1 MTSRKGALNRRT
13 LLRGAL
19 QGGAVAAIGVPLLE
33 AMLDSHG
40 EALATGAPL
49 PRRFVTWFFGNG
61 VNLNQFEPNMPGS
74 AGYALSPL
82 LQDLTDVKDYL
93 TVCTGLQNRA
103 RITQTHHEGLTAFTG
118 YDYINRP
125 DLPGFASD
133 FGGPTIDQ
141 VIADRL
147 EGATPI
153 HSLQFQ
159 VTKAFSSQDSGAT
172 SQQISAQGAPGS
184 LVFKR
189 GETNPRTIWK
199 SLFGAAPG
207 AGGVRSSM
215 LDFVR
220 QDVTKMRG
228 RLGSAD
234 KLRMDAHLQ
243 ALREL
248 EATIVCA
255 AAPAEPMEENLLQSP
270 AEPITSVNSIMAEL
284 LAVCF
289 ACDLTRVASVLF
301 LPLAGGVTFGVDVP
315 NTDETTHHVWSHNQ
329 SGTGSDGQNAY
340 DQNVRY
346 IMNRFG
352 DWMRALKNH
361 VEPGGTTSLLD
372 STILFAS
379 SDCATGNNHQINRQ
393 PILLGGHGRGHL
405 LYPGVH
411 FQAVAGDAALGT
423 LNSMDQPA
431 ARNTSD
437 VLLTCLQAFD
447 PAATSVGDLDTTPF
461 PSAVPPGSTT
471 PLSEIEA

>member
-1 MTSRKGALNRRT
+1 MTSKKGALNRRT
-13 LLRGAL
+13 LLRGAIH
-19 QGGAVAAIGVPLLE
+19 GGAAAAVGLPLLE
-33 AMLDSHG
+33 AMLDGNG

-61 VNLNQFEPNMPGS
+61 VNLDQFEPNMPGS

-82 LQDLTDVKDYL
+82 LQDLADVKDYL

-118 YDYINRP
+118 YDYFDRP

-141 VIADRL
+141 VIADRI

-159 VTKAFSSQDSGAT
+159 VTKGFSPADSGAT
-172 SQQISAQGAPGS
+172 SQQLSAQGQPGR

-189 GETNPRTIWK
+189 GEANPRTIWR
-199 SLFGAAPG
+199 SLFGAPPG
-207 AGGVRSSM
+207 PAGVRSSM
-215 LDFVR
+215 LDFVKE
-220 QDVTKMRG
+220 DVTKMRG

-234 KLRMDAHLQ
+234 QIRMDAHLQ
-243 ALREL
+243 SLREL
-248 EATIVCA
+248 EVAINCA
-255 AAPAEPMEENLLQSP
+255 APPEPSEENLLESP
-270 AEPITSVNSIMAEL
+270 FEPVASVNSIMAEL

-289 ACDLTRVASVLF
+289 ACDATRVASVLF
-301 LPLAGGVTFGVDVP
+301 LPLAGEVTLGVDVP
-315 NTDETTHHVWSHNQ
+315 NTDMMTHHNWSHNQ
-329 SGTGSDGQNAY
+329 SGTGDDGQNAY

-352 DWMRALKNH
+352 DWMRALKNRL
-361 VEPGGTTSLLD
+361 EPDGTTTLLD

-379 SDCATGNNHQINRQ
+379 SDCANGLHQINRQ

-405 LYPGVH
+405 LHPGIH
-411 FQAVAGDAALGT
+411 FQAAAGNSALGT
-423 LNSMDQPA
+423 LNQNTQPA

-437 VLLTCLQAFD
+437 VLLSCLRAFD
-447 PAATSVGDLDTTPF
+447 AGATSVGDLDTTPF
-461 PSAVPPGSTT
+461 PGEIPPGSTT
-471 PLSEIEA
+471 PLSEIEV

>member
-1 MTSRKGALNRRT
+1 MISRKGALNRRT

-19 QGGAVAAIGVPLLE
+19 QGGAAAAVGLPLLE
-33 AMLDSHG
+33 AMLDGNG

-82 LQDLTDVKDYL
+82 LQDLADVKDYL

-103 RITQTHHEGLTAFTG
+103 RIVQTHHEGLTAFTG
-118 YDYINRP
+118 YDYIDRP

-141 VIADRL
+141 VIADRI
-147 EGATPI
+147 EGSAPI

-159 VTKAFSSQDSGAT
+159 VTKGFSTQDSGAT
-172 SQQISAQGAPGS
+172 SQQLSAQGEPGR

-189 GETNPRTIWK
+189 GETNPRTIWQ
-199 SLFGAAPG
+199 SLFGAVPG
-207 AGGVRSSM
+207 PTGVRSTM

-220 QDVTKMRG
+220 EDITKMRG

-234 KLRMDAHLQ
+234 QLRMDAHLQ

-248 EATIVCA
+248 EATIACG
-255 AAPAEPMEENLLQSP
+255 AAPAEPTEENLLQSP
-270 AEPITSVNSIMAEL
+270 FEPVASVNSIMAEL

-301 LPLAGGVTFGVDVP
+301 LPLAGSVTLGVDVP
-315 NTDETTHHVWSHNQ
+315 NTDLTTHHVWSHDQ
-329 SGTGSDGQNAY
+329 SGTGDDGQNAY
-340 DQNVRY
+340 DQNVRF
-346 IMNRFG
+346 IMNRLG
-352 DWMRALKNH
+352 DWMRALKNRL
-361 VEPGGTTSLLD
+361 EPDGTTLLD

-379 SDCATGNNHQINRQ
+379 SDCANGNHQINRQ

-411 FQAVAGDAALGT
+411 FQAVAGNSALGS
-423 LNSMDQPA
+423 LNDSSQPA
-431 ARNTSD
+431 ARNTAD
-437 VLLTCLQAFD
+437 VLLTCLRAFD

-461 PSAVPPGSTT
+461 PSEIPPGSTT

>member
-1 MTSRKGALNRRT
+1 MTSKKGALNRRT
-13 LLRGAL
+13 LLRGVL
-19 QGGAVAAIGVPLLE
+19 QGGAAAAVGLPLLE
-33 AMLDSHG
+33 AMLDGHG

-82 LQDLTDVKDYL
+82 LQDLADVKDYL

-103 RITQTHHEGLTAFTG
+103 RDTQSHHEGLTAFTG
-118 YDYINRP
+118 YDYIDRN

-141 VIADRL
+141 VIADRM
-147 EGATPI
+147 EGSTPI

-159 VTKAFSSQDSGAT
+159 VTKTFSPADSGTT
-172 SQQISAQGAPGS
+172 SQYLSAQGAPGR
-184 LVFKR
+184 LVLKPS
-189 GETNPRTIWK
+189 EPSPRQMWK
-199 SLFGAAPG
+199 SLFGVPPAPD
-207 AGGVRSSM
+207 GVRSSM

-220 QDVTKMRG
+220 QDLTKMRG
-228 RLGSAD
+228 RLGSGD
-234 KLRMDAHLQ
+234 QLRIDAHLQ
-243 ALREL
+243 TLREL
-248 EATIVCA
+248 ETKIVCA
-255 AAPAEPMEENLLQSP
+255 AAPAEPTEENELENTL
-270 AEPITSVNSIMAEL
+270 EPVTSVNSIMAEL

-289 ACDLTRVASVLF
+289 ACDITRVASVLF
-301 LPLAGGVTFGVDVP
+301 LPLAGEVTLRIDVP
-315 NTDETTHHVWSHNQ
+315 NTRAETHHSWSHNQ
-329 SGTGSDGQNAY
+329 AGTGADGQNAY

-352 DWMRALKNH
+352 DWMRALKNRL
-361 VEPGGTTSLLD
+361 EPDGTTTLLD

-379 SDCATGNNHQINRQ
+379 SDCANGNHQINRQ

-405 LYPGVH
+405 LHPGIH
-411 FQAVAGDAALGT
+411 FQAAAGDTTLGS
-423 LNSMDQPA
+423 LNQYSQPA

-447 PAATSVGDLDTTPF
+447 PGATSVGDLDTTPF
-461 PSAVPPGSTT
+461 PGEIPPGSTT

>member
-19 QGGAVAAIGVPLLE
+19 KGGAVAAVGLPLLE
-33 AMLDSHG
+33 AMLDDHG

-61 VNLNQFEPNMPGS
+61 FNLDNFEPNMPGS
-74 AGYALSPL
+74 AAYALSPL
-82 LQDLTDVKDYL
+82 LQDLADVKDHL

-103 RITQTHHEGLTAFTG
+103 RLTKTHHEGLTAYTG
-118 YDYINRP
+118 YDYIDRP
-125 DLPGFASD
+125 DLPQLGSD
-133 FGGPTIDQ
+133 FGGPSIDQ
-141 VIADRL
+141 VIADRMA
-147 EGATPI
+147 GATPL

-159 VTKAFSSQDSGAT
+159 ITKAFSSQDTGTTA
-172 SQQISAQGAPGS
+172 QHISAQGEPGR
-184 LVFKR
+184 LIAKR
-189 GETNPRTIWK
+189 GETNPRTLWK
-199 SLFGAAPG
+199 SLFGVVPG
-207 AGGVRSSM
+207 GGGVRSSM

-220 QDVTKMRG
+220 QDITKIRG
-228 RLGSAD
+228 RVGNAD

-255 AAPAEPMEENLLQSP
+255 AAPSEPMEENLLESP
-270 AEPITSVNSIMAEL
+270 KEPVTSVNSIMAEL

-301 LPLAGGVTFGVDVP
+301 LPLAGGVTFGVDLP
-315 NTDETTHHVWSHNQ
+315 NTDNTTHHAWSHNT
-329 SGTGSDGQNAY
+329 TGLGKDGQNAY
-340 DQNVRY
+340 DQNVRF
-346 IMNRFG
+346 ILNRFG

-361 VEPGGTTSLLD
+361 LEPDGTTTLLD

-379 SDCATGNNHQINRQ
+379 SDCAYGWNHQLNRQ

-405 LYPGVH
+405 VFPGIH
-411 FQAVAGDAALGT
+411 FQAVAGNAGT
-423 LNSMDQPA
+423 LNDELQPA

-437 VLLTCLQAFD
+437 VLLTCLRAFD
-447 PAATSVGDLDTTPF
+447 PSATSVGDLSTPMQH
-461 PSAVPPGSTT
+461 AGKIPPGSTT

>member
-1 MTSRKGALNRRT
+1 MTSRKGVLNRRT

-19 QGGAVAAIGVPLLE
+19 QGGGAAVVGLPLLE
-33 AMLDSHG
+33 AMLDGHG
-40 EALATGAPL
+40 EALADGSAL

-61 VNLNQFEPNMPGS
+61 VNLDQFEPNMPGS

-82 LQDLTDVKDYL
+82 LQDLADVKDYL

-118 YDYINRP
+118 YDYVDRP

-147 EGATPI
+147 GGATPI

-159 VTKAFSSQDSGAT
+159 VTKGFSPADSGGTA
-172 SQQISAQGAPGS
+172 QQLSAQGEPGR

-189 GETNPRTIWK
+189 GEPNPRRIWS
-199 SLFGAAPG
+199 SLFGVGPAP
-207 AGGVRSSM
+207 AGVRSSM
-215 LDFVR
+215 LDFLR
-220 QDVTKMRG
+220 QDITKMRG

-234 KLRMDAHLQ
+234 QIRMDAHLQ

-248 EATIVCA
+248 EATIDCA
-255 AAPAEPMEENLLQSP
+255 APTEPMEENLLESP
-270 AEPITSVNSIMAEL
+270 FEPAASVNSIMAEL

-289 ACDLTRVASVLF
+289 ACDVTRVASVLF
-301 LPLAGGVTFGVDVP
+301 LPLAGEVTLGVDVP
-315 NTDETTHHVWSHNQ
+315 NTDGMTHHNWSHNQ
-329 SGTGSDGQNAY
+329 SGTGDDGQIAY
-340 DQNVRY
+340 DQNVRF

-361 VEPGGTTSLLD
+361 LEPDGTTTLLD

-379 SDCATGNNHQINRQ
+379 SDCANGLHQINRQ

-405 LYPGVH
+405 LSPGIH
-411 FQAVAGDAALGT
+411 FQAVAGNTTLGS
-423 LNSMDQPA
+423 LNQNAQPA

-437 VLLTCLQAFD
+437 VLLTCLRAFD
-447 PAATSVGDLDTTPF
+447 PTAASVGDLDTTPF
-461 PSAVPPGSTT
+461 PSKVAPGSTT